1 MYGRFE
7 LCLWF
12 GKLSTHSL
20 LSKHLFFLNKY
31 YFTVWGIWIRNFRLK
46 CIVTHYTMFQNKFP
60 FGKNCFSLFCQVGIK
75 ISNYSPIYMFSL
87 FGLIAQE
94 KPALQTLW
102 MMQRKEASFKTLILF
117 LDISVMY
124 TSLRRMDTVFPK
136 ILAIYLFRKQYK
148 YLNMKVFIY
157 NQLHS

>member
-1 MYGRFE
+1 
-7 LCLWF
+7 
-12 GKLSTHSL
+12 
-20 LSKHLFFLNKY
+20 
-31 YFTVWGIWIRNFRLK
+31 
-46 CIVTHYTMFQNKFP
+46 
-60 FGKNCFSLFCQVGIK
+60 
-75 ISNYSPIYMFSL
+75 MFSL

-124 TSLRRMDTVFPK
+124 TSLRRMDTVSPK
-136 ILAIYLFRKQYK
+136 IPAIYLFKKQYN

-157 NQLHS
+157 NTYSYIHRNAK